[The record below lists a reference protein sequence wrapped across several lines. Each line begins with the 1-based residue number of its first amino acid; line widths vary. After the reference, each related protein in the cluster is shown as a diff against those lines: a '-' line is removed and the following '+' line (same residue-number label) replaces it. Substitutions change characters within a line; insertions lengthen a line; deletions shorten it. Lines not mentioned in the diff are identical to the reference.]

1 MLKLR
6 NAVLTALLAFC
17 LAMPFV
23 SCSFNDG
30 ATGDVSGEV
39 KVQSDNNQNGG
50 NGGSTGGNEKPSGGD
65 EDSGDNG
72 NENPSG
78 GNNGGSGNEN
88 PSGGNGGST
97 GENETPSGGSEKPTD
112 PTEPGAGTTYVVIYN
127 GDIIEKSLPESM
139 WFYGVEEVN
148 LEEGVDYTMKGNE
161 ITLTYSGYQKVLP
174 LLGSSGG
181 DGGQEP
187 GTDEPGSGEVTEYTV
202 KYQGEVLDTISAE
215 EFSAYSSLLTK
226 DTDYTI
232 SGTVITLTDSGYNK
246 VTSEMPGEGD
256 EPVPDVPVP
265 DVPGDVEGTVYTVK
279 YGDTVIAPDMPE
291 SALSH
296 FVQTYGLVK
305 DTDYTISGTVITLTE
320 SGFNKLPAA
329 GSGAGE

>member
-78 GNNGGSGNEN
+78 GNNGGSGNE
-88 PSGGNGGST
+88 
-97 GENETPSGGSEKPTD
+97 TPSGGSEKPTD

-127 GDIIEKSLPESM
+127 GHTIEKSLPESM
-139 WFYGVEEVN
+139 WLYGVKKVN

-161 ITLTYSGYQKVLP
+161 ITLTDSGYQKVLP
-174 LLGSSGG
+174 LL
-181 DGGQEP
+181 
-187 GTDEPGSGEVTEYTV
+187 
-202 KYQGEVLDTISAE
+202 
-215 EFSAYSSLLTK
+215 
-226 DTDYTI
+226 
-232 SGTVITLTDSGYNK
+232 
-246 VTSEMPGEGD
+246 
-256 EPVPDVPVP
+256 
-265 DVPGDVEGTVYTVK
+265 
-279 YGDTVIAPDMPE
+279 
-291 SALSH
+291 
-296 FVQTYGLVK
+296 
-305 DTDYTISGTVITLTE
+305 
-320 SGFNKLPAA
+320 
-329 GSGAGE
+329 

>member
-30 ATGDVSGEV
+30 ATGDVSDKV
-39 KVQSDNNQNGG
+39 TVQSDNNQNGG
-50 NGGSTGGNEKPSGGD
+50 NENPSGSDNGGNGHEHPSGGD
-65 EDSGDNG
+65 NGG

-88 PSGGNGGST
+88 PSGGN
-97 GENETPSGGSEKPTD
+97 EKPTD

-127 GDIIEKSLPESM
+127 GHIIEESLPESM

-174 LLGSSGG
+174 LLESSGG
-181 DGGQEP
+181 DGGQEVIP
-187 GTDEPGSGEVTEYTV
+187 PVT
-202 KYQGEVLDTISAE
+202 
-215 EFSAYSSLLTK
+215 
-226 DTDYTI
+226 
-232 SGTVITLTDSGYNK
+232 
-246 VTSEMPGEGD
+246 
-256 EPVPDVPVP
+256 DVPVP
-265 DVPGDVEGTVYTVK
+265 DVPGDVEGTMYTVK
-279 YGDTVIAPDMPE
+279 YGDTVIVPAMPE
-291 SALSH
+291 SALSG
-296 FVQTYGLVK
+296 FAQDYGLVEG
-305 DTDYTISGTVITLTE
+305 TDYTFDGTVITLTE
-320 SGFNKLPAA
+320 SGYEKVMPYM
-329 GSGAGE
+329 SGAGEEGYIE

>member
-30 ATGDVSGEV
+30 ATGDVSDKV
-39 KVQSDNNQNGG
+39 TVQSDNNQNGG
-50 NGGSTGGNEKPSGGD
+50 NENPSGGD
-65 EDSGDNG
+65 NGG

-88 PSGGNGGST
+88 PSGGN
-97 GENETPSGGSEKPTD
+97 EKPTD

-127 GDIIEKSLPESM
+127 GDIIEESLPESM

-174 LLGSSGG
+174 LLESSGG
-181 DGGQEP
+181 DGGQEVIP
-187 GTDEPGSGEVTEYTV
+187 PVTDGPVTD
-202 KYQGEVLDTISAE
+202 G
-215 EFSAYSSLLTK
+215 
-226 DTDYTI
+226 
-232 SGTVITLTDSGYNK
+232 
-246 VTSEMPGEGD
+246 
-256 EPVPDVPVP
+256 PVP
-265 DVPGDVEGTVYTVK
+265 DVPGDGKGTYTVM
-279 YGDTVIAPDMPE
+279 YNGQPLVDENGEVVTIPAA
-291 SALSH
+291 ALDYYKSILSE
-296 FVQTYGLVK
+296 G
-305 DTDYTISGTVITLTE
+305 DYTISGNVITLTE
-320 SGFNKLPAA
+320 SGFNKLNKLSAA

>member
-30 ATGDVSGEV
+30 ATGDVSNLV
-39 KVQSDNNQNGG
+39 KEQPGNNQNGG

-127 GDIIEKSLPESM
+127 GVTIEESLPESM
-139 WFYGVEEVN
+139 WFYGVKKVN

-174 LLGSSGG
+174 LLESSGG
-181 DGGQEP
+181 DGGQ
-187 GTDEPGSGEVTEYTV
+187 
-202 KYQGEVLDTISAE
+202 
-215 EFSAYSSLLTK
+215 
-226 DTDYTI
+226 
-232 SGTVITLTDSGYNK
+232 
-246 VTSEMPGEGD
+246 

-265 DVPGDVEGTVYTVK
+265 DVPVDVEGTVYTVK

-305 DTDYTISGTVITLTE
+305 DTDYTIDGNVITLTD

-329 GSGAGE
+329 GSGAGEEGYIE

>member
-30 ATGDVSGEV
+30 ATGDVSNLVEQPG
-39 KVQSDNNQNGG
+39 NNQNGG
-50 NGGSTGGNEKPSGGD
+50 NGGSTG
-65 EDSGDNG
+65 G

-127 GDIIEKSLPESM
+127 GDIIEESLPESM

-187 GTDEPGSGEVTEYTV
+187 GTDYPG
-202 KYQGEVLDTISAE
+202 
-215 EFSAYSSLLTK
+215 
-226 DTDYTI
+226 TDYP
-232 SGTVITLTDSGYNK
+232 GT
-246 VTSEMPGEGD
+246 D
-256 EPVPDVPVP
+256 E
-265 DVPGDVEGTVYTVK
+265 TMYTVK
-279 YGDTVIAPDMPE
+279 YGDTVIVPDMPE
-291 SALSH
+291 SALSG
-296 FVQTYGLVK
+296 FAQDYGLV
-305 DTDYTISGTVITLTE
+305 DGTDYTISETTITLTE
-320 SGFNKLPAA
+320 SGFNKLSAA

>member
-30 ATGDVSGEV
+30 ATGDVSNLV
-39 KVQSDNNQNGG
+39 KEQPGNNQNGG

-127 GDIIEKSLPESM
+127 GATIEESLPERL

-148 LEEGVDYTMKGNE
+148 LEEGVDYTMKGTV
-161 ITLTYSGYQKVLP
+161 ITLTDSGYQKVLP

-187 GTDEPGSGEVTEYTV
+187 
-202 KYQGEVLDTISAE
+202 
-215 EFSAYSSLLTK
+215 
-226 DTDYTI
+226 
-232 SGTVITLTDSGYNK
+232 
-246 VTSEMPGEGD
+246 
-256 EPVPDVPVP
+256 
-265 DVPGDVEGTVYTVK
+265 
-279 YGDTVIAPDMPE
+279 
-291 SALSH
+291 
-296 FVQTYGLVK
+296 
-305 DTDYTISGTVITLTE
+305 
-320 SGFNKLPAA
+320 
-329 GSGAGE
+329 

>member
-72 NENPSG
+72 HENPSG

-88 PSGGNGGST
+88 PSGGN
-97 GENETPSGGSEKPTD
+97 EKPG
-112 PTEPGAGTTYVVIYN
+112 EGTV
-127 GDIIEKSLPESM
+127 
-139 WFYGVEEVN
+139 
-148 LEEGVDYTMKGNE
+148 
-161 ITLTYSGYQKVLP
+161 
-174 LLGSSGG
+174 
-181 DGGQEP
+181 
-187 GTDEPGSGEVTEYTV
+187 YTV
-202 KYQGEVLDTISAE
+202 KYGDIVIAPDMPESALSD
-215 EFSAYSSLLTK
+215 FVQTYGLTK

-232 SGTVITLTDSGYNK
+232 SGTVITLTDSG
-246 VTSEMPGEGD
+246 
-256 EPVPDVPVP
+256 
-265 DVPGDVEGTVYTVK
+265 
-279 YGDTVIAPDMPE
+279 
-291 SALSH
+291 
-296 FVQTYGLVK
+296 
-305 DTDYTISGTVITLTE
+305 
-320 SGFNKLPAA
+320 FNKLSAA

>member
-127 GDIIEKSLPESM
+127 GDIIEESLPERM
-139 WFYGVEEVN
+139 WLYGVEEVN

-187 GTDEPGSGEVTEYTV
+187 GTDYPGTDYPGTDYPGTDYPGTDYPGTDETMYTVTVEGTPLMDNGEVVTIPAAALEYY
-202 KYQGEVLDTISAE
+202 KTI
-215 EFSAYSSLLTK
+215 LLPE
-226 DTDYTI
+226 DYTI
-232 SGTVITLTDSGYNK
+232 SGTTINLTQAGFEK
-246 VTSEMPGEGD
+246 V
-256 EPVPDVPVP
+256 
-265 DVPGDVEGTVYTVK
+265 K
-279 YGDTVIAPDMPE
+279 
-291 SALSH
+291 
-296 FVQTYGLVK
+296 
-305 DTDYTISGTVITLTE
+305 
-320 SGFNKLPAA
+320 AA

>member
-30 ATGDVSGEV
+30 ATGDVSNLV
-39 KVQSDNNQNGG
+39 KEQPGNNQNGG
-50 NGGSTGGNEKPSGGD
+50 NENPSGGD
-65 EDSGDNG
+65 NGGNGHEHPSGGDNGG

-88 PSGGNGGST
+88 PSGGN
-97 GENETPSGGSEKPTD
+97 EKPTD

-127 GDIIEKSLPESM
+127 GDIIEESLPESM

-174 LLGSSGG
+174 LLESSGG
-181 DGGQEP
+181 DGGQEVIP
-187 GTDEPGSGEVTEYTV
+187 PVTDGPVTD
-202 KYQGEVLDTISAE
+202 G
-215 EFSAYSSLLTK
+215 
-226 DTDYTI
+226 
-232 SGTVITLTDSGYNK
+232 
-246 VTSEMPGEGD
+246 
-256 EPVPDVPVP
+256 PVP
-265 DVPGDVEGTVYTVK
+265 DVPGDGKGTYTVM
-279 YGDTVIAPDMPE
+279 YNGQPLVDENGEVVTIPAA
-291 SALSH
+291 ALDYYKSILSE
-296 FVQTYGLVK
+296 G
-305 DTDYTISGTVITLTE
+305 DYTISGNVITLTE
-320 SGFNKLPAA
+320 SGFNKLNKLSAA

>member
-50 NGGSTGGNEKPSGGD
+50 NENPSGGD
-65 EDSGDNG
+65 NGG

-88 PSGGNGGST
+88 PSGGD
-97 GENETPSGGSEKPTD
+97 SGTD
-112 PTEPGAGTTYVVIYN
+112 YPGTDEPGSGDETMYTVMYN
-127 GDIIEKSLPESM
+127 GKVLDTISA
-139 WFYGVEEVN
+139 EEFSAYSG
-148 LEEGVDYTMKGNE
+148 LLKADTDYTIIGTV
-161 ITLTYSGYQKVLP
+161 ITLTDSGYQKVLP

-187 GTDEPGSGEVTEYTV
+187 GTDEPGTDYPGTDVPGDVEGTMYTV
-202 KYQGEVLDTISAE
+202 KYGDTVIVPAMPESAL
-215 EFSAYSSLLTK
+215 SSFETACGLK
-226 DTDYTI
+226 EGTDYTI
-232 SGTVITLTDSGYNK
+232 SGTVITLKDSGFEK
-246 VTSEMPGEGD
+246 V
-256 EPVPDVPVP
+256 
-265 DVPGDVEGTVYTVK
+265 K
-279 YGDTVIAPDMPE
+279 
-291 SALSH
+291 
-296 FVQTYGLVK
+296 
-305 DTDYTISGTVITLTE
+305 
-320 SGFNKLPAA
+320 AA

>member
-139 WFYGVEEVN
+139 WLYGVEEVN

-187 GTDEPGSGEVTEYTV
+187 GTDYPGTDEPDYGNETEYTV
-202 KYQGEVLDTISAE
+202 EYQGHEVSIIYESELSYFETV
-215 EFSAYSSLLTK
+215 LTYG
-226 DTDYTI
+226 TDYTI
-232 SGTVITLTDSGYNK
+232 DGTVITLTDSGFEK
-246 VTSEMPGEGD
+246 V
-256 EPVPDVPVP
+256 
-265 DVPGDVEGTVYTVK
+265 K
-279 YGDTVIAPDMPE
+279 
-291 SALSH
+291 
-296 FVQTYGLVK
+296 
-305 DTDYTISGTVITLTE
+305 
-320 SGFNKLPAA
+320 AA

>member
-30 ATGDVSGEV
+30 ATGDVSNLV
-39 KVQSDNNQNGG
+39 KEQPGNNQNGG

-78 GNNGGSGNEN
+78 GNNGGSGNE
-88 PSGGNGGST
+88 
-97 GENETPSGGSEKPTD
+97 TPSGGSEKPTD

-127 GDIIEKSLPESM
+127 GDIIEESLPESM

-174 LLGSSGG
+174 LLESSGG
-181 DGGQEP
+181 DSGTDYPGTEYPGTDYP
-187 GTDEPGSGEVTEYTV
+187 GTDEPDYGNETMYTV
-202 KYQGEVLDTISAE
+202 MYNGAEFITTPESELSYFETVLTE
-215 EFSAYSSLLTK
+215 

-232 SGTVITLTDSGYNK
+232 SGTVITLTDSG
-246 VTSEMPGEGD
+246 
-256 EPVPDVPVP
+256 
-265 DVPGDVEGTVYTVK
+265 
-279 YGDTVIAPDMPE
+279 
-291 SALSH
+291 
-296 FVQTYGLVK
+296 
-305 DTDYTISGTVITLTE
+305 
-320 SGFNKLPAA
+320 FNKLSAA
-329 GSGAGE
+329 GSAAGE

>member
-30 ATGDVSGEV
+30 ATGDVSNLV
-39 KVQSDNNQNGG
+39 KEQPGNNQNGG

-88 PSGGNGGST
+88 PSGGN
-97 GENETPSGGSEKPTD
+97 EKPTD

-127 GDIIEKSLPESM
+127 GDIIEESLPESM

-174 LLGSSGG
+174 LLESSGG
-181 DGGQEP
+181 DGGQEVIP
-187 GTDEPGSGEVTEYTV
+187 PVTDGPVTD
-202 KYQGEVLDTISAE
+202 G
-215 EFSAYSSLLTK
+215 
-226 DTDYTI
+226 
-232 SGTVITLTDSGYNK
+232 
-246 VTSEMPGEGD
+246 
-256 EPVPDVPVP
+256 PVP
-265 DVPGDVEGTVYTVK
+265 DVPGDGKGTYTVM
-279 YGDTVIAPDMPE
+279 YNGQPLVDENGEVVTIPAA
-291 SALSH
+291 ALDYYKSILSE
-296 FVQTYGLVK
+296 G
-305 DTDYTISGTVITLTE
+305 DYTISGNVITLTE
-320 SGFNKLPAA
+320 SGFNKLNKLSAA

>member
-30 ATGDVSGEV
+30 ATGDVSNLV
-39 KVQSDNNQNGG
+39 KEQPGNNQNGG

-78 GNNGGSGNEN
+78 GNNGGSGNE
-88 PSGGNGGST
+88 
-97 GENETPSGGSEKPTD
+97 TPSGGSEKPTD

-127 GDIIEKSLPESM
+127 GDTIEESLPESM

-187 GTDEPGSGEVTEYTV
+187 GTDEP
-202 KYQGEVLDTISAE
+202 
-215 EFSAYSSLLTK
+215 
-226 DTDYTI
+226 
-232 SGTVITLTDSGYNK
+232 
-246 VTSEMPGEGD
+246 
-256 EPVPDVPVP
+256 VPDVPVP
-265 DVPGDVEGTVYTVK
+265 DVPGDVEGTMYTVM
-279 YGDTVIAPDMPE
+279 YNGAEITAIPASELSYFETVLTA
-291 SALSH
+291 
-296 FVQTYGLVK
+296 G
-305 DTDYTISGTVITLTE
+305 TDYTISETVITLTE
-320 SGFNKLPAA
+320 SGFEKVKAA

>member
-50 NGGSTGGNEKPSGGD
+50 NGGSTGENEKPSGGD

-88 PSGGNGGST
+88 PSGGNNGGS
-97 GENETPSGGSEKPTD
+97 GNENPSGGDS
-112 PTEPGAGTTYVVIYN
+112 
-127 GDIIEKSLPESM
+127 
-139 WFYGVEEVN
+139 
-148 LEEGVDYTMKGNE
+148 
-161 ITLTYSGYQKVLP
+161 
-174 LLGSSGG
+174 
-181 DGGQEP
+181 

-215 EFSAYSSLLTK
+215 KFSEYSSLLTK

-232 SGTVITLTDSGYNK
+232 SGTVITLKDSGFEK
-246 VTSEMPGEGD
+246 V
-256 EPVPDVPVP
+256 
-265 DVPGDVEGTVYTVK
+265 K
-279 YGDTVIAPDMPE
+279 
-291 SALSH
+291 
-296 FVQTYGLVK
+296 
-305 DTDYTISGTVITLTE
+305 
-320 SGFNKLPAA
+320 AA

>member
-30 ATGDVSGEV
+30 ATGDVSNLV
-39 KVQSDNNQNGG
+39 KEQPGNNQNGG

-127 GDIIEKSLPESM
+127 GDIIEESLPESM

-181 DGGQEP
+181 DGEHGGIP
-187 GTDEPGSGEVTEYTV
+187 PVTDEPVTDEPVTDVPVPDVPVPDVPSDVEGTMYTV
-202 KYQGEVLDTISAE
+202 VYNGKTVAMLHESALSDFKEVLTEGD
-215 EFSAYSSLLTK
+215 
-226 DTDYTI
+226 DYTI
-232 SGTVITLTDSGYNK
+232 DGTVITLTDSGYNK
-246 VTSEMPGEGD
+246 VPSDMP
-256 EPVPDVPVP
+256 PVP
-265 DVPGDVEGTVYTVK
+265 VEG
-279 YGDTVIAPDMPE
+279 
-291 SALSH
+291 
-296 FVQTYGLVK
+296 
-305 DTDYTISGTVITLTE
+305 
-320 SGFNKLPAA
+320 
-329 GSGAGE
+329 

>member
-30 ATGDVSGEV
+30 ATGDVSGDV
-39 KVQSDNNQNGG
+39 KVQSDNNQNGGNENPSGGDNGG

-88 PSGGNGGST
+88 PSGGN
-97 GENETPSGGSEKPTD
+97 EKPTD

-127 GDIIEKSLPESM
+127 EAIIEESLPESK
-139 WFYGVEEVN
+139 WSYGVEKVK

-161 ITLTYSGYQKVLP
+161 ITLTDSGYQKVLP
-174 LLGSSGG
+174 LLGDSGG
-181 DGGQEP
+181 DGGHGVIP
-187 GTDEPGSGEVTEYTV
+187 PVTNGPVTDGSVTDGT
-202 KYQGEVLDTISAE
+202 
-215 EFSAYSSLLTK
+215 
-226 DTDYTI
+226 
-232 SGTVITLTDSGYNK
+232 
-246 VTSEMPGEGD
+246 
-256 EPVPDVPVP
+256 VPDVPVP
-265 DVPGDVEGTVYTVK
+265 DVPGVEGTMYTVK
-279 YGDTVIAPDMPE
+279 YGDTVIVPAMPE
-291 SALSH
+291 SELSH
-296 FVQTYGLVK
+296 FETVLTK
-305 DTDYTISGTVITLTE
+305 DTDYTIDGNVITLTE
-320 SGFNKLPAA
+320 A
-329 GSGAGE
+329 GYAKVQDAMAGEGGEPGTNEPSHIE

>member
-39 KVQSDNNQNGG
+39 KVQSDNNQNGGNENPSGGDNGG

-127 GDIIEKSLPESM
+127 GYIIEESLPESM

-161 ITLTYSGYQKVLP
+161 ITLTDSGYQKVLP

-187 GTDEPGSGEVTEYTV
+187 GTDEP
-202 KYQGEVLDTISAE
+202 
-215 EFSAYSSLLTK
+215 
-226 DTDYTI
+226 
-232 SGTVITLTDSGYNK
+232 
-246 VTSEMPGEGD
+246 
-256 EPVPDVPVP
+256 VP
-265 DVPGDVEGTVYTVK
+265 DVPGVEGTMYTVK
-279 YGDTVIAPDMPE
+279 YGDTVIVPAMPE
-291 SALSH
+291 SELSH
-296 FVQTYGLVK
+296 FETVLTK
-305 DTDYTISGTVITLTE
+305 DTDYTIDGNVITLTE
-320 SGFNKLPAA
+320 A
-329 GSGAGE
+329 GYAKVQDAMAGEGGEPGTNEPSHIE

>member
-23 SCSFNDG
+23 SCSFNDS
-30 ATGDVSGEV
+30 ATGDVSNLV
-39 KVQSDNNQNGG
+39 KEQPGNNQNGG

-78 GNNGGSGNEN
+78 GNNGGSGNE
-88 PSGGNGGST
+88 
-97 GENETPSGGSEKPTD
+97 TPSGGSEKPTD

-127 GDIIEKSLPESM
+127 GDIIEESLKESM
-139 WFYGVEEVN
+139 WFYGVEKVN

-187 GTDEPGSGEVTEYTV
+187 GTDEPGTDEPEYTV
-202 KYQGEVLDTISAE
+202 EYQGHEVSIIYESELS
-215 EFSAYSSLLTK
+215 EFAVACGLTEV
-226 DTDYTI
+226 TDYTI
-232 SGTVITLTDSGYNK
+232 SGNVITLTDSG
-246 VTSEMPGEGD
+246 
-256 EPVPDVPVP
+256 
-265 DVPGDVEGTVYTVK
+265 
-279 YGDTVIAPDMPE
+279 
-291 SALSH
+291 
-296 FVQTYGLVK
+296 
-305 DTDYTISGTVITLTE
+305 
-320 SGFNKLPAA
+320 FNKLSAA

>member
-30 ATGDVSGEV
+30 ATGDVSNLV
-39 KVQSDNNQNGG
+39 KEQPGNNQNGG

-88 PSGGNGGST
+88 PSGGN
-97 GENETPSGGSEKPTD
+97 EKPTD

-127 GDIIEKSLPESM
+127 GAIIEGSLSENM
-139 WFYGVEEVN
+139 WFYGVEKVN
-148 LEEGVDYTMKGNE
+148 LKEGDDYTIDGKV
-161 ITLTYSGYQKVLP
+161 ITLTDSGYQKVLP

-181 DGGQEP
+181 DGGQE
-187 GTDEPGSGEVTEYTV
+187 
-202 KYQGEVLDTISAE
+202 
-215 EFSAYSSLLTK
+215 
-226 DTDYTI
+226 
-232 SGTVITLTDSGYNK
+232 VI
-246 VTSEMPGEGD
+246 P
-256 EPVPDVPVP
+256 PVPDVPVP
-265 DVPGDVEGTVYTVK
+265 DVPGVEGTVYTVM
-279 YGDTVIAPDMPE
+279 YSGEEIATITASE
-291 SALSH
+291 LSH
-296 FVQTYGLVK
+296 FETVLTK
-305 DTDYTISGTVITLTE
+305 DTDYTIDGNVITLTK
-320 SGFNKLPAA
+320 SGHEKVMAA
-329 GSGAGE
+329 MHGAGE

>member
-30 ATGDVSGEV
+30 ATGDVSDKV
-39 KVQSDNNQNGG
+39 TVQSDNNQNGG
-50 NGGSTGGNEKPSGGD
+50 NENPSGGD
-65 EDSGDNG
+65 NGGNGHEHPSGGDNGG

-88 PSGGNGGST
+88 PSGGN
-97 GENETPSGGSEKPTD
+97 EKPTD

-127 GDIIEKSLPESM
+127 GDIIEESLPESM

-174 LLGSSGG
+174 LLESSGG
-181 DGGQEP
+181 DGGQEVIP
-187 GTDEPGSGEVTEYTV
+187 PVTDG
-202 KYQGEVLDTISAE
+202 
-215 EFSAYSSLLTK
+215 
-226 DTDYTI
+226 
-232 SGTVITLTDSGYNK
+232 
-246 VTSEMPGEGD
+246 
-256 EPVPDVPVP
+256 PVP
-265 DVPGDVEGTVYTVK
+265 DVPGDGKGTYTVM
-279 YGDTVIAPDMPE
+279 YNGQPLVDENGEVVTIPAA
-291 SALSH
+291 ALDYYKSILSE
-296 FVQTYGLVK
+296 G
-305 DTDYTISGTVITLTE
+305 DYTISGNVITLTE
-320 SGFNKLPAA
+320 SGFNKLNKLSAA

>member
-30 ATGDVSGEV
+30 ATGDVSNLVTEQTG
-39 KVQSDNNQNGG
+39 NNQNGG

-88 PSGGNGGST
+88 PSGGN
-97 GENETPSGGSEKPTD
+97 EKPTD

-127 GDIIEKSLPESM
+127 GDIIEESLPESK
-139 WFYGVEEVN
+139 WFYGVEKVN
-148 LEEGVDYTMKGNE
+148 LEEGVDYTMKENK
-161 ITLTYSGYQKVLP
+161 ITLTDSGYQKVLP

-187 GTDEPGSGEVTEYTV
+187 GTDEPGTEYPGTDYPGTDYPGTDYPGTEYPGTDEPGTDEPEYTV
-202 KYQGEVLDTISAE
+202 EYQGHEVSIIYESELS
-215 EFSAYSSLLTK
+215 EFAVACGLTEV
-226 DTDYTI
+226 TDYTI
-232 SGTVITLTDSGYNK
+232 SGNVITLTDSGYAK
-246 VTSEMPGEGD
+246 VM
-256 EPVPDVPVP
+256 
-265 DVPGDVEGTVYTVK
+265 
-279 YGDTVIAPDMPE
+279 
-291 SALSH
+291 
-296 FVQTYGLVK
+296 
-305 DTDYTISGTVITLTE
+305 
-320 SGFNKLPAA
+320 AA
-329 GSGAGE
+329 IPGAGE

>member
-17 LAMPFV
+17 LAMHFV

-30 ATGDVSGEV
+30 ATGDVSNLVEQPG
-39 KVQSDNNQNGG
+39 NNQNGG
-50 NGGSTGGNEKPSGGD
+50 NGGSTG
-65 EDSGDNG
+65 G

-127 GDIIEKSLPESM
+127 GDIIEESLPESM

-187 GTDEPGSGEVTEYTV
+187 GTDYPG
-202 KYQGEVLDTISAE
+202 
-215 EFSAYSSLLTK
+215 
-226 DTDYTI
+226 TDYP
-232 SGTVITLTDSGYNK
+232 GT
-246 VTSEMPGEGD
+246 D
-256 EPVPDVPVP
+256 E
-265 DVPGDVEGTVYTVK
+265 TMYTVK
-279 YGDTVIAPDMPE
+279 YGDTVIVPDMPE
-291 SALSH
+291 SALSG
-296 FVQTYGLVK
+296 FAQDYGLV
-305 DTDYTISGTVITLTE
+305 DGTDYTISETTITLTE
-320 SGFNKLPAA
+320 SGFNKLSAA

>member
-30 ATGDVSGEV
+30 ATGDVSDKV
-39 KVQSDNNQNGG
+39 TVQSDNNQNGG
-50 NGGSTGGNEKPSGGD
+50 NENPSGSDNGGNGHEHPSGGD
-65 EDSGDNG
+65 NGG

-88 PSGGNGGST
+88 PSGGN
-97 GENETPSGGSEKPTD
+97 EKPTD

-127 GDIIEKSLPESM
+127 GHIIEESLPESM

-174 LLGSSGG
+174 LLESSGG
-181 DGGQEP
+181 DGGQEVIP
-187 GTDEPGSGEVTEYTV
+187 PVT
-202 KYQGEVLDTISAE
+202 
-215 EFSAYSSLLTK
+215 
-226 DTDYTI
+226 
-232 SGTVITLTDSGYNK
+232 
-246 VTSEMPGEGD
+246 
-256 EPVPDVPVP
+256 DVPVP
-265 DVPGDVEGTVYTVK
+265 DVPGDVEGTMYTVK
-279 YGDTVIAPDMPE
+279 YGDTVIVPAMPE
-291 SALSH
+291 SALSG
-296 FVQTYGLVK
+296 FAQDYGLVEG
-305 DTDYTISGTVITLTE
+305 TDYTFDGTVITLTE
-320 SGFNKLPAA
+320 SGFNKLLAA
-329 GSGAGE
+329 GSGE

>member
-30 ATGDVSGEV
+30 ATGDVSNLV
-39 KVQSDNNQNGG
+39 KEQPGNNQNGG

-88 PSGGNGGST
+88 PSGGN
-97 GENETPSGGSEKPTD
+97 EKPTD

-127 GDIIEKSLPESM
+127 GAIIEGSLSENM
-139 WFYGVEEVN
+139 WFYGVEKVN
-148 LEEGVDYTMKGNE
+148 LKEGDDYTIDGKV
-161 ITLTYSGYQKVLP
+161 ITLTDSGYQKVLP

-181 DGGQEP
+181 DGGQE
-187 GTDEPGSGEVTEYTV
+187 
-202 KYQGEVLDTISAE
+202 
-215 EFSAYSSLLTK
+215 
-226 DTDYTI
+226 
-232 SGTVITLTDSGYNK
+232 VI
-246 VTSEMPGEGD
+246 P
-256 EPVPDVPVP
+256 PVPDVPVP
-265 DVPGDVEGTVYTVK
+265 DVPGVEGTVYTVM
-279 YGDTVIAPDMPE
+279 YSGEEIATITASELAHFETV
-291 SALSH
+291 L
-296 FVQTYGLVK
+296 TK
-305 DTDYTISGTVITLTE
+305 DTDYTIDGNVITLTK
-320 SGFNKLPAA
+320 SGHEKVMAA
-329 GSGAGE
+329 MHGAGE

>member
-30 ATGDVSGEV
+30 ATGDVSNLV
-39 KVQSDNNQNGG
+39 KEQTGNNQNGGNENPSGGDNGG

-88 PSGGNGGST
+88 PSGGN
-97 GENETPSGGSEKPTD
+97 EKPTD

-127 GDIIEKSLPESM
+127 GDIIEESLSESM
-139 WFYGVEEVN
+139 WFYGVEKVN
-148 LEEGVDYTMKGNE
+148 LEEVVDYTMKGNE

-187 GTDEPGSGEVTEYTV
+187 GTDEP
-202 KYQGEVLDTISAE
+202 
-215 EFSAYSSLLTK
+215 
-226 DTDYTI
+226 
-232 SGTVITLTDSGYNK
+232 
-246 VTSEMPGEGD
+246 
-256 EPVPDVPVP
+256 VPDVPVP
-265 DVPGDVEGTVYTVK
+265 DVPVDVEGTMYTVK
-279 YGDTVIAPDMPE
+279 YGDTVIVPAMPE
-291 SALSH
+291 SELSH
-296 FVQTYGLVK
+296 FETVLTK
-305 DTDYTISGTVITLTE
+305 NTDYTISGNVITLTE
-320 SGFNKLPAA
+320 SGYEKVMAA
-329 GSGAGE
+329 MSGTGAGE

>member
-30 ATGDVSGEV
+30 ATGDVSGDV
-39 KVQSDNNQNGG
+39 KVQSDNNQNGGNENPSGGDNGG

-88 PSGGNGGST
+88 PSGGDNGGS
-97 GENETPSGGSEKPTD
+97 GHEHPSGGDSGTD
-112 PTEPGAGTTYVVIYN
+112 
-127 GDIIEKSLPESM
+127 
-139 WFYGVEEVN
+139 
-148 LEEGVDYTMKGNE
+148 
-161 ITLTYSGYQKVLP
+161 
-174 LLGSSGG
+174 
-181 DGGQEP
+181 EP
-187 GTDEPGSGEVTEYTV
+187 GTDEPGTDESGSGDETMYTV
-202 KYQGEVLDTISAE
+202 MYNGAKFTAIPKSVLSVYAATYGLVEGS
-215 EFSAYSSLLTK
+215 
-226 DTDYTI
+226 DYTI
-232 SGTVITLTDSGYNK
+232 DGAVITLTESGYNK

-265 DVPGDVEGTVYTVK
+265 DVPGDVEGTMYTVM
-279 YGDTVIAPDMPE
+279 YNGSPVTYPDGEPITFIGDQDDISYEAE
-291 SALSH
+291 SL
-296 FVQTYGLVK
+296 GL
-305 DTDYTISGTVITLTE
+305 DASDYTIEGTYIILNE
-320 SGFNKLPAA
+320 A
-329 GSGAGE
+329 GNAKVQQMLDSHGNI

>member
-30 ATGDVSGEV
+30 ATGDVSDKV
-39 KVQSDNNQNGG
+39 TVQSDNNQNGG
-50 NGGSTGGNEKPSGGD
+50 NENPSGSDNGGNGHEHPSGGD
-65 EDSGDNG
+65 NGG

-78 GNNGGSGNEN
+78 GNNGGSGN
-88 PSGGNGGST
+88 
-97 GENETPSGGSEKPTD
+97 EKPTD

-127 GDIIEKSLPESM
+127 GEIIEESLPESM

-148 LEEGVDYTMKGNE
+148 LEEDVDYTMKGNE

-174 LLGSSGG
+174 LLESSGG
-181 DGGQEP
+181 DGGQEVIP
-187 GTDEPGSGEVTEYTV
+187 PVTDGPVTDV
-202 KYQGEVLDTISAE
+202 
-215 EFSAYSSLLTK
+215 
-226 DTDYTI
+226 
-232 SGTVITLTDSGYNK
+232 
-246 VTSEMPGEGD
+246 
-256 EPVPDVPVP
+256 PVPDVPVP

-291 SALSH
+291 SALSD
-296 FVQTYGLVK
+296 FAQTYGLVK
-305 DTDYTISGTVITLTE
+305 DTDYTISGTVITLTD
-320 SGFNKLPAA
+320 SGFNKLSAA

>member
-30 ATGDVSGEV
+30 ATGDVSGDV
-39 KVQSDNNQNGG
+39 KVQSDNNQNGGNENPSGGDNGG

-127 GDIIEKSLPESM
+127 EDIIEESLPESM

-181 DGGQEP
+181 DGGQEVIP
-187 GTDEPGSGEVTEYTV
+187 PVTDGPVTD
-202 KYQGEVLDTISAE
+202 G
-215 EFSAYSSLLTK
+215 
-226 DTDYTI
+226 
-232 SGTVITLTDSGYNK
+232 
-246 VTSEMPGEGD
+246 
-256 EPVPDVPVP
+256 PVP
-265 DVPGDVEGTVYTVK
+265 DVPGDGKGTYTVM
-279 YGDTVIAPDMPE
+279 YNGQPLVDENGEVVTIPAA
-291 SALSH
+291 ALDYYKSILSE
-296 FVQTYGLVK
+296 G
-305 DTDYTISGTVITLTE
+305 DYTISGNVITLTE
-320 SGFNKLPAA
+320 SGFNKLNKLSAA